1 VNVVDAASL
10 AASENATKFLVEL
23 GGPLQPASSS
33 VSSSSSGT
41 ISVTSDMAT
50 GTTTA
55 TDTTDQNGEH
65 QGHVHDLVTTVGMP
79 HLYPHLDFHV

>member
-1 VNVVDAASL
+1 
-10 AASENATKFLVEL
+10 
-23 GGPLQPASSS
+23 
-33 VSSSSSGT
+33 
-41 ISVTSDMAT
+41 MAT